1 MVKITVGGRSSCVP
15 PFLVTMKYSFSLPVH
30 FDYILTHTI
39 FLSYSKD
46 EENISYS
53 ITFFSSVSNQTLM
66 DNVSFYVLRV
76 VRFLVLP
83 SSP

>member
-46 EENISYS
+46 DEENISYS
-53 ITFFSSVSNQTLM
+53 ITFFSSVSFQTLIA
-66 DNVSFYVLRV
+66 YL
-76 VRFLVLP
+76 
-83 SSP
+83 